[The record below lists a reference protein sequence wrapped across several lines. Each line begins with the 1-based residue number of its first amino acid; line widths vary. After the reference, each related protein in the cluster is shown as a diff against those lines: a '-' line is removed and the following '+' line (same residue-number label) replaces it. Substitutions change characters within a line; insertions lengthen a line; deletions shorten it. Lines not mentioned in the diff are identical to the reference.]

1 MQDEIIAR
9 TTSGSVCVNDFIVQ
23 LSVETLP
30 FGGVGASG
38 FGAYHGKYTFDTFSH
53 RKSVLKRDFG
63 FVGEYLGLFRYP
75 PYTDGALRC
84 VTIGSHLVS
93 IVTSVLFLLI
103 AQEHEV
109 VDEESRHAKSRLD
122 ETAVSYG
129 FRRGRVRGGE
139 GCIAR
144 RRS

>member
-9 TTSGSVCVNDFIVQ
+9 TTSGSVCVNDLIVQ
-23 LSVETLP
+23 LSVDTLP

-84 VTIGSHLVS
+84 VPIGSHLVS
-93 IVTSVLFLLI
+93 IVIGVLLLLI
-103 AQEHEV
+103 AQENEV
-109 VDEESRHAKSRLD
+109 VDEKSRPAKPRLD
-122 ETAVSYG
+122 ETAVPNG
-129 FRRGRVRGGE
+129 TRCGRVRGGE